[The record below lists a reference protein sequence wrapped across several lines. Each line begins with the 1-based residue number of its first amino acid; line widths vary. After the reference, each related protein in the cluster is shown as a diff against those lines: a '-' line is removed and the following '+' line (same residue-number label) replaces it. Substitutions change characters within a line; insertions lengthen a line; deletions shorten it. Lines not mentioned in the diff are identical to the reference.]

1 MIVTCRTDVIY
12 FWGRGRFFRQDRD
25 TPPSSTLTR
34 TEVQRCNNGSTV
46 HGNISRKWG
55 GGGGKRESKKVGSR
69 ESMREIIHSFAL
81 LSKKW
86 KVTGVRGTKTGE
98 HVSKAK
104 GSPLPASL
112 PVN

>member
-1 MIVTCRTDVIY
+1 MQQWIY
-12 FWGRGRFFRQDRD
+12 CSRQHFE
-25 TPPSSTLTR
+25 
-34 TEVQRCNNGSTV
+34 EV
-46 HGNISRKWG
+46 G
-55 GGGGKRESKKVGSR
+55 GGERKRESKKVGSR

-86 KVTGVRGTKTGE
+86 KVTGVRGTKTRE

>member
-1 MIVTCRTDVIY
+1 MDLLFTAT
-12 FWGRGRFFRQDRD
+12 FRG
-25 TPPSSTLTR
+25 S
-34 TEVQRCNNGSTV
+34 G
-46 HGNISRKWG
+46 GG
-55 GGGGKRESKKVGSR
+55 GGGGKRESKKVRSR

-104 GSPLPASL
+104 GSPLPASIPSSEL
-112 PVN
+112 MSLAVKTT

>member
-1 MIVTCRTDVIY
+1 MINVGVSSS
-12 FWGRGRFFRQDRD
+12 FK
-25 TPPSSTLTR
+25 PSQSTKVAK
-34 TEVQRCNNGSTV
+34 EGGV
-46 HGNISRKWG
+46 G
-55 GGGGKRESKKVGSR
+55 GGRKRESKKVGSR

>member
-1 MIVTCRTDVIY
+1 MQQWIY
-12 FWGRGRFFRQDRD
+12 FSRQHFE
-25 TPPSSTLTR
+25 
-34 TEVQRCNNGSTV
+34 EV
-46 HGNISRKWG
+46 G
-55 GGGGKRESKKVGSR
+55 GGGRGGKRESKKVGSR

>member
-1 MIVTCRTDVIY
+1 MDLLFTATFRGSGG
-12 FWGRGRFFRQDRD
+12 GR
-25 TPPSSTLTR
+25 
-34 TEVQRCNNGSTV
+34 
-46 HGNISRKWG
+46 
-55 GGGGKRESKKVGSR
+55 GGGKRESKKVGSR

-86 KVTGVRGTKTGE
+86 KVIGVRGTKTGG

-104 GSPLPASL
+104 GSPLPAFL

>member
-1 MIVTCRTDVIY
+1 
-12 FWGRGRFFRQDRD
+12 
-25 TPPSSTLTR
+25 
-34 TEVQRCNNGSTV
+34 
-46 HGNISRKWG
+46 
-55 GGGGKRESKKVGSR
+55 
-69 ESMREIIHSFAL
+69 MREIIHSFAL

-104 GSPLPASL
+104 GSPLPAFL